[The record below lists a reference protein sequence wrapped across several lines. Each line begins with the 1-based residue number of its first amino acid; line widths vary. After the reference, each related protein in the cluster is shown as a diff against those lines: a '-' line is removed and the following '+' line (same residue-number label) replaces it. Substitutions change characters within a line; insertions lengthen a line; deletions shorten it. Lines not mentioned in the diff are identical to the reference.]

1 MSQLHDLADR
11 VDRLLLRHEEL
22 ERTNVLL
29 QRQLEAMAAERDQLK
44 NRLGVARTRI
54 DELLT
59 RLPASPAEGGTAP

>member
-29 QRQLEAMAAERDQLK
+29 QRQLEALAAERDLLR
-44 NRLGVARTRI
+44 NRLGTARSRI
-54 DELLT
+54 DDLLA
-59 RLPASPAEGGTAP
+59 RLPAAADSGEPAP